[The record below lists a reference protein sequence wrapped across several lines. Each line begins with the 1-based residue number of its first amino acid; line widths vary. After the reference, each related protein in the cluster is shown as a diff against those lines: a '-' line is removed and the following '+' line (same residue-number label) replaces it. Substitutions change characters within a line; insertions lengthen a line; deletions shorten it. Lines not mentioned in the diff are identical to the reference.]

1 MSLFSKFFKK
11 SKLNQEVLCLVN
23 LQDSI
28 IMPPNS
34 FFENNKNKEL
44 CEQYYQEYKRILS
57 NKKTILSTH
66 LKTVETDDIRVYIDI
81 LTSLE
86 IHIHDILSNPSNK
99 EYNYEYVTN
108 LLARLNGYAH
118 ILKAIEEESF
128 LRIAALSSLK
138 SIPFLSNNKKSAI
151 DNEISRLQIQ
161 IFNAQKDIELINLQT
176 NSCLSIIENLNLE
189 KNPKYYNDLRGRLI
203 DYISTFMSDSLEEY
217 AKNYQDKNYLSLM
230 QIKLEVLLFKNKNIL
245 KDLENEFDN
254 LLEFTHLDRVTRIH
268 SINRLITKY
277 MAIKEYKRT
286 EDKKLLYKLVEYKVN
301 SYEIDYGNYREILHE
316 RARSKEEKEI
326 MKEVFFKKVRIFMQ
340 SNDVFEEYKRFDF
353 SKRDYR
359 ILANLINN
367 AVKNEYGVFD
377 YGRILCSPELTMLL
391 FSINNPYKMK
401 EFFQNFQVSDC
412 TYLAATSL
420 KRNMFEFEEYI
431 PLETVMQLTE
441 VFLKNPHHKDRILKD
456 KELYDLYKI
465 YDCLLYSVIKSK
477 SPSHVF
483 ENVSKIIITGQ
494 NILFY
499 PELIKIY
506 NKEMAQG
513 KKLVFPKSLKNLT
526 IRVDN
531 ISYDREFLK
540 YYEFE
545 LNEGLEDL
553 SILETSPYA
562 IPPKVLELPTT
573 LEYLT
578 ITIKPETIRLRDYT
592 NSQLISSKKRL
603 KKFLK
608 KLMHAQTS
616 FMSSDYP
623 PIKNLEFKGKS
634 SITTFSLNIECL
646 ANGHDINCETIY
658 NDFQNKVKEIYEKLY
673 EVAIAFELE
682 IPKEEANFDSLKK
695 LENKLYNYVETH
707 YEKITSFDDGMY
719 IWLLQNYKKHN
730 YKKRDELIK
739 TIKNKIIKYTYLS
752 EALPIDI
759 CDKNKFKDYVN
770 SFLEIKFNLITSNL
784 SKINEPLIN
793 DNTPEEEIKIF
804 KDSLINYFKHI
815 VMYAPKDKILSKKL
829 DNIIERYRGKYDY
842 FEYLLRN
849 TFLLRLKL
857 SIEDPNYPEDAYK
870 VFQNYIVKRPVGV
883 IYDLYTEILRKSWG
897 TNVSYAALMEHA
909 FEEEKTYKL
918 NKEHIEYEQYLQDLS
933 QIYMSVTPQNMYY
946 FPKGL
951 VEWYEIKKDCEIR
964 DKPLES
970 NIKNKHVVFPKGLK
984 CFKIAKSYEKT
995 LIASLQLN
1003 EELVD
1008 LDINSIIL
1016 NKIRIPPNLSFYVG
1030 TSPEITFIDYENS
1043 NILNDNYLLMKFINN
1058 YLNSVYKNRKIILES
1073 VSGKQYTIYIVDGSS
1088 EELAE
1093 ELFQKIKE
1101 KLNQSKLVRKIDK

>member
-1 MSLFSKFFKK
+1 MSLFFKFFKK

-34 FFENNKNKEL
+34 FFDNVKNKEL

-66 LKTVETDDIRVYIDI
+66 LKSTETDDIRVYIDI

-86 IHIHDILSNPSNK
+86 IHIHDILSNTNNK
-99 EYNYEYVTN
+99 GYNYEYVTN

-128 LRIAALSSLK
+128 LRMAALSNLK
-138 SIPFLSNNKKSAI
+138 STPFLSHNKKSAI

-203 DYISTFMSDSLEEY
+203 GYISTFIPDSLKEY
-217 AKNYQDKNYLSLM
+217 IENYQNKNYLSLM

-254 LLEFTHLDRVTRIH
+254 LLEFTHLDRTARIH

-277 MAIKEYKRT
+277 MAIKEYKRI
-286 EDKKLLYKLVEYKVN
+286 EDKELLYKLVEFKVN
-301 SYEIDYGNYREILHE
+301 SYEIDYGNHREILHDC
-316 RARSKEEKEI
+316 ASSKEEKEI
-326 MKEVFFKKVRIFMQ
+326 MKEVFIKKVSTFMQ
-340 SNDVFEEYKRFDF
+340 SNGVFEEYKRFDF

-377 YGRILCSPELTMLL
+377 YDRILCSPELTMLL
-391 FSINNPYKMK
+391 FSINNPYKIQS
-401 EFFQNFQVSDC
+401 FFKNFQVSDC

-420 KRNMFEFEEYI
+420 KGNMFDFEEYI

-441 VFLKNPHHKDRILKD
+441 VFLKNPHHKEKILKD
-456 KELYDLYKI
+456 KELYDLYKL
-465 YDCLLYSVIKSK
+465 YDCLLYSVIKPK

-483 ENVSKIIITGQ
+483 ENVSKIIITDQ

-506 NKEMAQG
+506 NKEMVQG
-513 KKLVFPKSLKNLT
+513 RKLVFPKSLKNLT

-531 ISYDREFLK
+531 YDKEFLK

-553 SILETSPYA
+553 SILETPTYA
-562 IPPKVLELPTT
+562 TPPKVLELPTT

-634 SITTFSLNIECL
+634 SFTTFSLNIECL

-730 YKKRDELIK
+730 CKKRDELIK
-739 TIKNKIIKYTYLS
+739 TIKNKILKYTYLS

-759 CDKNKFKDYVN
+759 CDKNKFKDYVK

-784 SKINEPLIN
+784 SKINEPLIT

-804 KDSLINYFKHI
+804 KDSLINYFKHLVI
-815 VMYAPKDKILSKKL
+815 YVPKDKILSKNL
-829 DNIIERYRGKYDY
+829 DNIIERYRGRYDY